1 MNEYRNKILIN
12 FYNRNPSEFIEFAYT
27 LYALG
32 FNHAV
37 DIAEGISRPIREE
50 EFKEFIREF
59 FKEQQNE

>member
-1 MNEYRNKILIN
+1 MDKYKKKNLIN

-37 DIAEGISRPIREE
+37 DIAEGVSRPIQED
-50 EFKEFIREF
+50 EFKEFIREYF
-59 FKEQQNE
+59 QGVTE